1 MSKLLHESAAPA
13 AITPPRAGESAFSD
27 SSVLASLP
35 LAVVTLG
42 PNLQV
47 RSVNAAAEQ
56 LFAAGANTLTGLR
69 LQQLL
74 APDSPVVALVEQ
86 VRAQGSSVSQ
96 SNVVIAS
103 ARIGWRLVSVT
114 AAPLGDDGDG
124 YVLSLH
130 EQTMARRIERQ
141 LTHRGAARSV
151 SGMAAL
157 LAHEVKN
164 PLSGIRGAAQ
174 LLERNA
180 SEKDR
185 DLTRLIC
192 DEADRIVALVDR
204 MGAFAESR
212 PLERQAVNIHKV
224 LEHVRR
230 LAQSGFA
237 SHLRFIEAYDT
248 SLPPAFANRDLL
260 VQALLNLIKNAAE
273 AAPANDGEIKL
284 ATAYRHGMRVSQAG
298 GAATVDLPLEI
309 TVQDNGVGIAE
320 DVRAHLFDP
329 FVTTKPSGSG
339 LGLALV
345 AKIVSDHGGVIDVE
359 SRPRRTTFR
368 IMLPLHTPSASEPA

>member
-1 MSKLLHESAAPA
+1 MNNVLRNPA
-13 AITPPRAGESAFSD
+13 ARATFPTQRAADLAFSD

-35 LAVVTLG
+35 FAVVTLG
-42 PNLQV
+42 PSLEV
-47 RSVNAAAEQ
+47 RAVNAAAED
-56 LFAAGANTLTGLR
+56 LFAASAAALVGLR

-74 APDSPVVALVEQ
+74 APDSLVVALVEQ

-96 SNVVIAS
+96 SNVVIAG
-103 ARIGWRLVSVT
+103 ARIGRRLVSVT

-130 EQTMARRIERQ
+130 EQTMARRIERRMI
-141 LTHRGAARSV
+141 HRNAARSV

-174 LLERNA
+174 LLELNA
-180 SEKDR
+180 SDKDR

-204 MGAFAESR
+204 MGAFAETR
-212 PLERQAVNIHKV
+212 PLERRAVNIHKV

-237 SHLRFIEAYDT
+237 SHLRFIEAYDP

-260 VQALLNLIKNAAE
+260 VQVLLNLIKNAAE
-273 AAPANDGEIKL
+273 AAPAKDGEIKL
-284 ATAYRHGMRVSQAG
+284 ETAYRHGMRVSAAG
-298 GAATVDLPLEI
+298 GAGTVDLPLEI
-309 TVQDNGVGIAE
+309 TVQDNGAGIAE
-320 DVRAHLFDP
+320 EVRTHLFDP

-345 AKIVSDHGGVIDVE
+345 AKIVNDHGGVIDVE
-359 SRPRRTTFR
+359 SRPRRTIFR
-368 IMLPLHTPSASEPA
+368 IMLPLHPRSGVEQT